1 MGSKVAWDAELYEAK
16 HGFVWQ
22 FGESLIQL
30 LNPQPGEHVL
40 DLGCGP
46 GQLTNSLAEEGAV
59 VLGLDSSPE
68 MIGQARQN
76 FPKLHFTLQDAT
88 AMQFDEEFDAIFS
101 NAALHWILD
110 ASGAARAMA
119 KALRKQGRFVAEL
132 GGKGNIRRIVSAIHA
147 TLVERKQSV
156 PAARTYFPSL
166 GEYSYLLE
174 QAGFEVH
181 FAHLFDRPTPLDGP
195 HGMRDWLRQFGW
207 YFFEGLPVNEREQAL
222 HETVERL
229 RPELCEDGV
238 WAADYRRLR
247 IVAHKSA

>member
-30 LNPQPGEHVL
+30 LNPRPGEHVL

-46 GQLTNSLAEEGAV
+46 GQLTNRLAEEGAV
-59 VLGLDSSPE
+59 VLGLDASPE

-88 AMQFDEEFDAIFS
+88 TMLYDQEFDAIFS

-110 ASGAARAMA
+110 AKGAARAMA
-119 KALRKQGRFVAEL
+119 KALRRHGRFVAEL
-132 GGKGNIRRIVSAIHA
+132 GGKGNTEKIINALHA
-147 TLVERKQSV
+147 TLVERKQAV
-156 PAARTYFPSL
+156 PVPRTYFPSL
-166 GEYSYLLE
+166 GEYSHLLE
-174 QAGFEVH
+174 QAGFQVQ
-181 FAHLFDRPTPLDGP
+181 FAHLFDRPTPLEGP
-195 HGMRDWLRQFGW
+195 HGMRNWLKQFCW
-207 YFFEGLPVNEREQAL
+207 YLFEGLQSNEREQAL
-222 HETVERL
+222 DETVERL

-238 WAADYRRLR
+238 WTADYRRLR
-247 IVAHKSA
+247 IVAHRSA